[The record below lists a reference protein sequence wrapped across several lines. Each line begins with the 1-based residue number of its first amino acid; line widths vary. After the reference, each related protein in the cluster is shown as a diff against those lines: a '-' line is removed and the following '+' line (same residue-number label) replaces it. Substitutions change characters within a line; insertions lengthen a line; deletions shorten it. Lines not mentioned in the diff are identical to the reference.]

1 MAALYVFAL
10 VLGGG
15 FLALSL
21 FGDLFGGHGGIDL
34 QADAGGL
41 DTDFGL
47 DAGHL
52 EMDAGHL
59 EIEGPQA
66 DLDAGHADVLDTG
79 GWSHAAVK
87 IFSIR
92 TITYALFGFGAVGT
106 LRTFVWTG
114 GSAAF
119 TVVLAVTTGLLSG
132 ALINAAFGWVRHSES
147 GGLPGES
154 TYAGLSGR
162 VTLPISDTGGK
173 VVVERGGHS
182 VELRALPHPSA
193 VAQGDPAQ
201 WTSVFVVEMQR
212 GVALVAPLG
221 RDLLP
226 EP

>member
-41 DTDFGL
+41 DTDFSL

-52 EMDAGHL
+52 EVDAGHL
-59 EIEGPQA
+59 EIDGAQA

-79 GWSHAAVK
+79 GWSHAAIK

-92 TITYALFGFGAVGT
+92 TVTYALFGFGAVGT

-119 TVVLAVTTGLLSG
+119 TVVIAVATGLLSG
-132 ALINAAFGWVRHSES
+132 ALINAAFGWVKHSES
-147 GGLPGES
+147 GAIQGEA
-154 TYAGLSGR
+154 TYAGLTGR

-193 VAQGDPAQ
+193 DAQGDPTQ